1 MLIRSLTPVQVGYFR
16 ELFLAI
22 DKENDGTV
30 TFRELFGMT
39 EALGTECT
47 SLEVQEM
54 LNAADLDGNGSLEF
68 SEFVEV
74 LAQKL
79 MEEANIEEY
88 REVFKFFDKE
98 NNGFITTA
106 QLRPVYLALGIKLT
120 DGDLDETLREA
131 DCDKDGTLQFEEFL
145 RVMTTIEDKPQI

>member
-1 MLIRSLTPVQVGYFR
+1 MLLRNLTPVQVGYFR

-22 DKENDGTV
+22 DKENDGMV
-30 TFRELFGMT
+30 TFRELSDVV

-47 SLEVQEM
+47 SLEVHEM
-54 LNAADLDGNGSLEF
+54 VNAADLDGNGSLEF

-79 MEEANIEEY
+79 MEEANVEEY
-88 REVFKFFDKE
+88 RDVFKFFDKE
-98 NNGFITTA
+98 SNGFITSA

-120 DGDLDETLREA
+120 DADLEEAMHEA
-131 DCDKDGTLQFEEFL
+131 DCDKDGAIQFEEFL
-145 RVMTTIEDKPQI
+145 RVMTTLGDNPNI